1 MKVILHPVNGPTT
14 VSLTNL
20 YDRAVSEAVELFIV
34 SAYLTEWK
42 PKRNINKHC
51 EELSFIVG
59 TDFGLTRKDA
69 CKAVLSWLPMEMK
82 SDFLAADKISGF
94 HPKLVLWK
102 KRTGECH
109 LVLGSSNLT
118 QAAFSTNY
126 EANAF
131 LTIPEGQYEEIKDWV
146 YSIRLQCSPISED
159 WLEGYKEADKTG
171 QAREGK
177 KSAVITLSLPFGK
190 DINKAIKRRKAQQ
203 KMFMEIRDALIELIN
218 KCAAGK
224 TPNEDF
230 YDDMMALWGHH
241 SSRFQGRGFEI
252 LGKHSDWKDTCASLS
267 AIVAKGKSASIVAL
281 DNLVRKE
288 IDRLTSL
295 KNPNRGAWLS
305 EMLCHFFPDRY
316 PILNKPVKVWL
327 QHKRFRGPRKASEG
341 ALYIDLSMKMRDTL
355 VNNKTNTAK
364 DLSELDHAIWQWYD
378 REFGEK

>member
-1 MKVILHPVNGPTT
+1 MNVILHPVNGPIT
-14 VSLTNL
+14 VSLINL

-69 CKAVLSWLPMEMK
+69 CKAVLSWLPKEMK

-102 KRTGECH
+102 TRTGECH

-171 QAREGK
+171 QAHEGK
-177 KSAVITLSLPFGK
+177 KSAVITLSLPSGE
-190 DINKAIKRRKAQQ
+190 DINKAIKHRKAQQ
-203 KMFMEIRDALIELIN
+203 KTFMGIRDALI
-218 KCAAGK
+218 
-224 TPNEDF
+224 
-230 YDDMMALWGHH
+230 
-241 SSRFQGRGFEI
+241 R
-252 LGKHSDWKDTCASLS
+252 
-267 AIVAKGKSASIVAL
+267 
-281 DNLVRKE
+281 
-288 IDRLTSL
+288 
-295 KNPNRGAWLS
+295 
-305 EMLCHFFPDRY
+305 
-316 PILNKPVKVWL
+316 
-327 QHKRFRGPRKASEG
+327 
-341 ALYIDLSMKMRDTL
+341 
-355 VNNKTNTAK
+355 VN
-364 DLSELDHAIWQWYD
+364 Q
-378 REFGEK
+378 

>member
-42 PKRNINKHC
+42 PKRNINKNC

-69 CKAVLSWLPMEMK
+69 CKAVLSWLPKEMK

-102 KRTGECH
+102 TRTGECH

-131 LTIPEGQYEEIKDWV
+131 FTIPEGQYEEIKDWV

-177 KSAVITLSLPFGK
+177 KSAVITLSLPSGK

-203 KMFMEIRDALIELIN
+203 KKFMEIRDALIELIN

-224 TPNEDF
+224 TPNEVF

-241 SSRFQGRGFEI
+241 PSRFQGRGFEI
-252 LGKHSDWKDTCASLS
+252 LGKHSDWKDTCASLY

-295 KNPNRGAWLS
+295 ENPNRGAWLS

-327 QHKRFRGPRKASEG
+327 QHNRFRGPRKASEG

-378 REFGEK
+378 RKFGEK